1 MAPSLLSGWLWT
13 QGDDEMKYFH
23 RTHLSPDSVLAR
35 AAQFFGG
42 RLSPVEELPR
52 RRRYTGSIGQVGVTA
67 QADGGHYTL
76 VTVET
81 NQVGESEADKLAKR
95 FLTVVHTLTEPT
107 HRPIGAY

>member
-1 MAPSLLSGWLWT
+1 
-13 QGDDEMKYFH
+13 MKYFH
-23 RTHLSPDSVLAR
+23 RTHSSADDVLTR
-35 AAQFFGG
+35 ATAFFGA
-42 RLSPVEELPR
+42 RLAPVEEAPR
-52 RRRYTGSIGQVGVTA
+52 RRRFSGTIGQIGVTV
-67 QADGGHYTL
+67 QAEGGHYTL